1 MGLPSPRVKA
11 SLRSLQ
17 SAAKDSAP
25 DLVELWKEQARASAS
40 SQWRALGAKPS
51 LRFHVSF
58 GFVVLAG
65 VLGARMGQ
73 YGSLR
78 SLVLLS
84 SILLVH
90 ESARALLARAF
101 GRSCRVSVT
110 ITGGQTE
117 ISGPPLPSG
126 LALGV
131 ACVGSPANVVVAL
144 VLRAFA
150 ERAHDPALASFLHQ
164 AAFGHAIWGIA
175 QALPL
180 APFRLGAELA
190 RRLSPSLRRTHAIAS
205 GGLAV
210 GAVVAIFNL
219 PKIPLLTFALAFVA
233 LSTLRIA
240 YEAFKEDC
248 DETSGVLRRS
258 REANDELAR
267 GNAKRAI
274 TIARAALEDARSFA
288 QRRELWKTLAW
299 SGINERDPFLTHL
312 ALQHL
317 PPADIDLY
325 LLSSYLTCCNRDA
338 EAEQLLRETRDKGC
352 RSLETSKLLI
362 ELLFARGDN
371 AGALAL
377 AEADAEL
384 LSAQDRSA
392 LAAALSHELPAQ
404 TAILTAS

>member
-1 MGLPSPRVKA
+1 V
-11 SLRSLQ
+11 
-17 SAAKDSAP
+17 
-25 DLVELWKEQARASAS
+25 
-40 SQWRALGAKPS
+40 
-51 LRFHVSF
+51 
-58 GFVVLAG
+58 
-65 VLGARMGQ
+65 
-73 YGSLR
+73 
-78 SLVLLS
+78 
-84 SILLVH
+84 
-90 ESARALLARAF
+90 
-101 GRSCRVSVT
+101 
-110 ITGGQTE
+110 
-117 ISGPPLPSG
+117 
-126 LALGV
+126 
-131 ACVGSPANVVVAL
+131 ANVVVAIG
-144 VLRAFA
+144 LRVIAQ
-150 ERAHDPALASFLHQ
+150 RIHDPALASFLHQ

-190 RRLSPSLRRTHAIAS
+190 RHLSPSLRRTHAIAS

-210 GAVVAIFNL
+210 GAVVAIFSL
-219 PKIPLLTFALAFVA
+219 PKIPLLTFVLAFVA

-248 DETSGVLRRS
+248 DETSGVLNRS
-258 REANDELAR
+258 REANAELAR

-274 TIARAALEDARSFA
+274 VIARAALEEARSFA

-317 PPADIDLY
+317 PPADIDLH

-338 EAEQLLRETRDKGC
+338 EAEQLLREARDKGC